1 MATTRT
7 CVVRG
12 TIFEVPVE
20 YENLKYVGGG
30 SYGMV
35 CSAVDKKNKNRR
47 LAVKRIGD
55 TFRNVID
62 AKRILREM
70 KLMRHLQGHAN
81 IVSLQKCFT
90 IQIPGKL
97 AWVQLAMVS
106 SA

>member
-90 IQIPGKL
+90 IPRKVLNFRDVYI
-97 AWVQLAMVS
+97 VT
-106 SA
+106 